1 MNREVDIGLLQQD
14 EELMSFLEEM
24 MQTICSA
31 KGITALGV
39 VILADDGT
47 VTTGYHNAGIQ
58 EMALMMNAIDTD
70 RILRI
75 VGVNGE
81 EVQDMWESGDDTDD
95 TDDTDGEQLYHPPLE
110 DNDEECDDKDDTG
123 FCGEG

>member
-14 EELMSFLEEM
+14 EELMSFLEEL

-39 VILADDGT
+39 VMLADDGT
-47 VTTGYHNAGIQ
+47 VTTGYHNAVMQ
-58 EMALMMNAIDTD
+58 ERALMVNASATD
-70 RILRI
+70 RILRS

-81 EVQDMWESGDDTDD
+81 EVQDMWESGDDTDE
-95 TDDTDGEQLYHPPLE
+95 EQFYHPPLE
-110 DNDEECDDKDDTG
+110 DNDEEGYDEDDTG

>member
-24 MQTICSA
+24 MRCICSA

-47 VTTGYHNAGIQ
+47 FTTGYHNAGIQ

-81 EVQDMWESGDDTDD
+81 EVQDMWESGDDTD
-95 TDDTDGEQLYHPPLE
+95 GEQLYHQPLD
-110 DNDEECDDKDDTG
+110 DNDEEGYDEDDTG

>member
-14 EELMSFLEEM
+14 EELMSFLEEL

-39 VILADDGT
+39 VILTDDGT

-81 EVQDMWESGDDTDD
+81 DVQDMWESGDDTDD
-95 TDDTDGEQLYHPPLE
+95 EQFYHPPLE
-110 DNDEECDDKDDTG
+110 DNDEECDDEDDTG

>member
-1 MNREVDIGLLQQD
+1 MNRDVDIGLLQQD

-24 MQTICSA
+24 MQHICST

-39 VILADDGT
+39 VMLADDGT
-47 VTTGYHNAGIQ
+47 FTTGYHNAGIQ

-75 VGVNGE
+75 VGLNGE
-81 EVQDMWESGDDTDD
+81 EVQDMWESGGDADDG
-95 TDDTDGEQLYHPPLE
+95 GECYDE
-110 DNDEECDDKDDTG
+110 DETG
-123 FCGEG
+123 VFGER